1 MRPPGPPPPSTP
13 PSALTRRDLLSAGA
27 LIVSFAMVPDAVAQL
42 AGGGEGAAGPKVV
55 APSLPGSLNKFPM
68 LDSWIAID
76 VAGQATVFTGK
87 AELGQGIAT
96 ALAQVAAEELD
107 LPFNRV
113 VLVTADTSR
122 TPNEGV
128 TAGSHSMQDSGTA
141 IANAAANV
149 RMLLVRAAATRW
161 SLPAAGLT
169 TSGTGVVTAPDG
181 RTLTY
186 GALADAL
193 SLHVQAVPNAP
204 RRDPARARVLGHDV
218 PRADIP
224 AKLTGGPAYIQ
235 DMRLPGMGHARVV
248 RGPSFGT
255 RLTHIEASDLPGVRI
270 VRDGNFAA
278 LVADTEW
285 QAITALRKLQT
296 SPWTRTRPPLP
307 SDGIAILQRSPAQIV
322 PVLNTAD
329 ATPPA
334 ARTLKARYTR
344 PWVAHASI
352 GPSCALATYQD
363 GRLTV
368 WSHSQGVF
376 GLREAIAE
384 LVRLPPDAVR
394 CIHVPG
400 AGCYGHNGADDVAA
414 DAALVAM
421 ATPGRPIRLQW
432 MREQEFGWEPFGS
445 AMVSD
450 LEASLDG
457 AGRVTAWKHDVWS
470 NPHNTRPA
478 GAGGLLAGR
487 EVASPFPVQPVKPIP
502 MPEGGGDRN
511 SNPLYALPN
520 MRVTYHF
527 VPEMPLRVSALRS
540 LGAHH
545 NIFAIESMMDELALA
560 AGVDPLAFRLASMK
574 DERARAAMTAATD
587 AIGWA
592 RRPKGDGRRGFGMA
606 FARYKNLGA
615 YCAVAMEV
623 AVDRETGAV
632 TVARVH
638 AAVDSGQ
645 AASPDG
651 IRNQI
656 EGGIVQSLSWTRHEA
671 VRFDESR
678 QMSYDWS
685 GYPIA
690 RFVDVPGAVH
700 VDVLARPGLPFL
712 GTGEAAQGPTA
723 AAFANALADATG
735 LRLRDLPLTA
745 DKVKAAI
752 GAI

>member
-1 MRPPGPPPPSTP
+1 M
-13 PSALTRRDLLSAGA
+13 
-27 LIVSFAMVPDAVAQL
+27 VSFALVPDALTTEALAQL

-55 APSLPGSLNKFPM
+55 APNLPGSLNKFPW

-76 VAGQATVFTGK
+76 GEGRATVFTGK

-96 ALAQVAAEELD
+96 ALTQVAAEELD
-107 LPFNRV
+107 LPVERV
-113 VLVTADTSR
+113 SLVTADTAR

-149 RMLLVRAAATRW
+149 RMLLVRAAAARW
-161 SLPAAGLT
+161 RLPDTGLVTDGEGIVAA
-169 TSGTGVVTAPDG
+169 ADG
-181 RTLTY
+181 RTLSY
-186 GALADAL
+186 GALAQGL
-193 SLHVQAVPNAP
+193 SLHVEAVPNAP
-204 RRDPARARVLGHDV
+204 RRDPARHRVMGRDL
-218 PRADIP
+218 PRIDIP
-224 AKLTGGPAYIQ
+224 AKLTGGSAYIQ
-235 DMRLPGMGHARVV
+235 DMRLPGMLHARVV

-255 RLTHIEASDLPGVRI
+255 RLTDIDASNAPGARI
-270 VRDGNFAA
+270 IRNGDFTA

-285 QAITALRKLQT
+285 GAVTALRRLQA
-296 SPWTRTRPPLP
+296 SPWARTRLPLP
-307 SDGIAILQRSPAQIV
+307 RDGVVATLQRAPAQTNV
-322 PVLNTAD
+322 VLNTTD
-329 ATPPA
+329 ATKPT
-334 ARTLKARYTR
+334 ARALKARYTR
-344 PWVAHASI
+344 PWIAHASI
-352 GPSCALATYQD
+352 GPSCALAWLQD

-376 GLREAIAE
+376 GLRAALAE
-384 LVRLPPDAVR
+384 LVNLPPDRVR
-394 CIHVPG
+394 CIHVAG

-421 ATPGRPIRLQW
+421 ALPGKPIRLQW
-432 MREQEFGWEPFGS
+432 AREQEFGWEPFGP
-445 AMVSD
+445 AMVAD
-450 LEASLDG
+450 VEASLDADG
-457 AGRVTAWKHDVWS
+457 HVTAWTYDVWS

-511 SNPLYALPN
+511 SNPLYALAN
-520 MRVTYHF
+520 MRVRHHF

-540 LGAHH
+540 LGGYH
-545 NIFAIESMMDELALA
+545 NVFAIESMMDELARA
-560 AGVDPLAFRLASMK
+560 AALDPLAFRLAHMK
-574 DERARAAMTAATD
+574 DERARAAMVAVTD

-592 RRPKGDGRRGFGMA
+592 DRPKGDGRRGFGMG

-615 YCAVAMEV
+615 YCAIAMEV

-632 TVARVH
+632 TVVRVH

-651 IRNQI
+651 IRNQV

-671 VRFDESR
+671 VRFDEAR
-678 QMSYDWS
+678 QLSYDWS

-690 RFVDVPGAVH
+690 RFSDVPGAIH

-735 LRLRDLPLTA
+735 LRFRDLPLTA
-745 DKVKAAI
+745 DTIKAAL
-752 GAI
+752 GPT